1 MPRPHRPPPPLV
13 AAVVYEGL
21 CTFEFGLV
29 TEAFALPRPDLGIPW
44 YRFRACSIERRP
56 IRATGGVTIAARHG
70 LAGLKDAHTIV
81 MPGWRNIDEAPPPRL
96 LSALRRAAARG
107 ARLVSICSGVFVLA
121 AAGLLDGKRA
131 TTHWRDTRRLA
142 ERYPRVLVQP
152 DVLYV
157 DEGNVLTSAGSAAG
171 LDLCLHIVRTDF
183 GAEIANRVAKRLV
196 VSPHREGGQA
206 QFAGEPVTIDAAA
219 GFARLIDWARDN
231 LRRNLTLE
239 VLADRAG
246 MSRRSFARHFRA
258 ETGTTAHR
266 WLVHQRLLAAQR
278 RLETT
283 NDSIERVAEAV
294 GLGTA
299 ATLRQQFQRRF
310 RTSPSRYRRRF
321 ALES

>member
-1 MPRPHRPPPPLV
+1 V
-13 AAVVYEGL
+13 IYEGL
-21 CTFEFGLV
+21 CLFEFGLV
-29 TEAFALPRPDLGIPW
+29 TEAFALPRPELGIPW
-44 YRFRACSIERRP
+44 YRFRACSIERGP
-56 IRATGGVTIAARHG
+56 VRAMGGVTLAARGG
-70 LAGLKDAHTIV
+70 LAGLRDAHTIV
-81 MPGWRNIDEAPPPRL
+81 MPGWRNVDEPPPPHL
-96 LSALRRAAARG
+96 LSALRRASARG

-131 TTHWRDTRRLA
+131 TTHWRYTRRLA

-206 QFAGEPVTIDAAA
+206 QFVTEPVMTDAAA

-283 NDSIERVAEAV
+283 NDSIERIAEAV

-321 ALES
+321 TVS